1 MGKSK
6 ELAELGQ
13 VVTQDGGNVGVGIT
27 PAERLTV
34 DGNVF
39 ASTGDGG
46 GFLLEGNSGIF
57 RQGITAMGFNTNG
70 AERMRIDA
78 SGRVTMPYQPAFS
91 AYLVSNPAANG
102 YPTSGTYVSSS
113 TGIGFTTTSELIL
126 RHTRVNI
133 GNHYNTST
141 GRFTAPVNG
150 TYRFSYSCLPDWN
163 QYGSEAWAEFC
174 INGSQS
180 YENHEMYVV
189 NSAANPHNS
198 QMTGSMVFT
207 LLVGDYV
214 SIFHR
219 GGMHQRYTCFSGELI
234 G

>member
-78 SGRVTMPYQPAFS
+78 SGRVTMTYQPCFM
-91 AYLVSNPAANG
+91 AYNPQG
-102 YPTSGTYVSSS
+102 QHMPYGELKPSGVYVN
-113 TGIGFTTTSELIL
+113 TGG
-126 RHTRVNI
+126 
-133 GNHYNTST
+133 HYNTST
-141 GRFTAPVNG
+141 GRFTAPISGRYLFNFDGLYDPVGGTGDGHLSMRRNG
-150 TYRFSYSCLPDWN
+150 VQIDGC
-163 QYGSEAWAEFC
+163 
-174 INGSQS
+174 
-180 YENHEMYVV
+180 EMVV
-189 NSAANPHNS
+189 HGAYHQISKTMILSLSA
-198 QMTGSMVFT
+198 
-207 LLVGDYV
+207 GDYV
-214 SIFHR
+214 SVFIDDTATAII
-219 GGMHQRYTCFSGELI
+219 HQRYGSFNGYLI